1 MSAEI
6 SILTLT
12 LGMVETNAYI
22 VGNRASGQAVLIDPV
37 DDAPLLVQTAADAG
51 FEIALIL
58 ATHAHFDHVL
68 ASAALKQ
75 LTGAP
80 FALHAEA
87 EPMLRGLPEQGRM
100 FFGSLLPP
108 AAEPDRLIT
117 SEDEVIELGAIWLHP
132 LYTPGHAPGHLAFFM
147 PSQQLVFSGDALF
160 AGSIGR
166 TDLPGGSMPLLLD
179 SIRQK
184 LLTLDDDVRV
194 LPGHGQPTT
203 IGIERRENPYLRW

>member
-1 MSAEI
+1 MSAELT
-6 SILTLT
+6 ILTRT
-12 LGMVETNAYI
+12 LGMVDTNAYI
-22 VGNRASGQAVLIDPV
+22 VGDRATGQAILIDPV
-37 DDAPLLVQTAADAG
+37 DDAPLLLKTAADAG

-68 ASAALKQ
+68 ASAELKQ

-80 FALHAEA
+80 FVLHTEA
-87 EPMLRGLPEQGRM
+87 APMLRGLPEQGLM
-100 FFGSLLPP
+100 FFGSPLPP

-117 SEDEVIELGAIWLHP
+117 SESEIIELGAIRLQP

-147 PSQQLVFSGDALF
+147 PSHKLVFSGDALF

-166 TDLPGGSMPLLLD
+166 TDLPGGDTQLLLD
-179 SIRQK
+179 SISKK

-203 IGIERRENPYLRW
+203 IGIERRENPFLQ

>member
-12 LGMVETNAYI
+12 LGVVETNAYI
-22 VGNRASGQAVLIDPV
+22 VGDRASGQAVLIDPV

-80 FALHAEA
+80 FALHTEA

-203 IGIERRENPYLRW
+203 IGIERRENPYLQW